1 MPLGASRLRQVAAL
15 PLFRRASWS
24 PPEASGSVTYIYK
37 TPHMVYGNRIG
48 HQYDLSIQKQA
59 GINRYVLNTSVQ
71 LPPGAKLVNA
81 ENVGSNLV
89 LQDDAHVSV
98 VYT

>member
-1 MPLGASRLRQVAAL
+1 
-15 PLFRRASWS
+15 
-24 PPEASGSVTYIYK
+24 
-37 TPHMVYGNRIG
+37 MVYGKRIG

-89 LQDDAHVSV
+89 LLDDAHVSV
-98 VYT
+98 VYA